1 MVAVINDTKIDAEI
15 EVDVLI
21 VGGGAAGLTA
31 ALAANEAGK
40 TVLIAER
47 ESRLSGS
54 TALSSGLIPAA
65 GTKVQ
70 VSQSITDDVDV
81 FYGDIMGKNKNKAD
95 PAHVRRVVSQIPKT
109 IDWLSE
115 QHKIPFIVLDNFL
128 YPGHSNHRM
137 HAVPEVTGSAL
148 IDRLEV
154 AVLAQDIT
162 IVTNLQITDL
172 IVTPSGQALGARCC
186 RPDGVAETIAAP
198 SIVLACN
205 GYGGNPDLVAKHI
218 PEMHDALYFG
228 HPGNQGEAVL
238 WGQQLGA

>member
-70 VSQSITDDVDV
+70 GSQSITDDVDV

-95 PAHVRRVVSQIPKT
+95 PCSCQAGCQPDSK
-109 IDWLSE
+109 
-115 QHKIPFIVLDNFL
+115 
-128 YPGHSNHRM
+128 NH
-137 HAVPEVTGSAL
+137 
-148 IDRLEV
+148 
-154 AVLAQDIT
+154 
-162 IVTNLQITDL
+162 
-172 IVTPSGQALGARCC
+172 
-186 RPDGVAETIAAP
+186 
-198 SIVLACN
+198 
-205 GYGGNPDLVAKHI
+205 
-218 PEMHDALYFG
+218 
-228 HPGNQGEAVL
+228 
-238 WGQQLGA
+238 